1 MSLAHDEL
9 LDESQ
14 ITAKYLPLEF
24 KVNWI
29 FGPLRDLCVC
39 PSLGPLDHKIASPS
53 LLVHPSF
60 SLSSATSALDASGTY
75 DLSAGCYRKNDRNLI
90 TFDGRMRLV
99 TAKMIRSALHT
110 SSNGSKN
117 RPPSIAQC
125 FAHQPAKYTFYV
137 SASSLFQ
144 HIFTTNT
151 KFYFRFVSVH
161 LRFHICVK
169 FSWEFSKWIHS
180 LALTAFLLWNRGWA
194 GVVWVVM
201 CVLTYFSRCK
211 RIGRIRSWIQNSF
224 DRKLHKPQNDTGALT
239 PTTSVT
245 QHFYI

>member
-1 MSLAHDEL
+1 MFARVSVRWIIKLRHHHFSSIRHFPCHQL
-9 LDESQ
+9 LPPR
-14 ITAKYLPLEF
+14 ILPGLT
-24 KVNWI
+24 I
-29 FGPLRDLCVC
+29 
-39 PSLGPLDHKIASPS
+39 
-53 LLVHPSF
+53 
-60 SLSSATSALDASGTY
+60 
-75 DLSAGCYRKNDRNLI
+75 SAGCYRKNDRNLI

-169 FSWEFSKWIHS
+169 FS
-180 LALTAFLLWNRGWA
+180 
-194 GVVWVVM
+194 
-201 CVLTYFSRCK
+201 
-211 RIGRIRSWIQNSF
+211 
-224 DRKLHKPQNDTGALT
+224 
-239 PTTSVT
+239 
-245 QHFYI
+245 